1 MHEDIPHDVQ
11 GLDTEAVEMMTGA
24 MNIGEVPIQEI
35 FTPLSKVTKL
45 YLDTNFNMETIKEIL
60 KLGFSSIPVAYS
72 QKHPVIVGILLVKT
86 LLAVEKNGETIAK
99 LYNKRK
105 IELKVPLFLTQDANL
120 TKVAKNF

>member
-1 MHEDIPHDVQ
+1 MHEDIPDDVQ

-35 FTPLSKVTKL
+35 FTPISKVTKF

-60 KLGFSSIPVAYS
+60 KLGFSRIPVAYS

>member
-1 MHEDIPHDVQ
+1 
-11 GLDTEAVEMMTGA
+11 MMTGA

-35 FTPLSKVTKL
+35 FTPISKVTKF
-45 YLDTNFNMETIKEIL
+45 YLDTNFNSETIKEIL
-60 KLGFSSIPVAYS
+60 KLGFSRIPVAYS

-105 IELKVPLFLTQDANL
+105 LKL
-120 TKVAKNF
+120 